1 MTAEKH
7 KRVVGDTLLPLN
19 RIIRLGPNRDPV
31 DLSTFGAVK
40 FEIETDSGTSVLA
53 ATATGVTI
61 HPTQTFT
68 ASATT
73 DLLTCNGHGVNAG
86 DQVIVATSVTLP
98 TGLAA
103 STRYFAVQVTP
114 NTFSLSTVP
123 GGAAIDITGA
133 GSGTH
138 TFYIVGSVQ
147 YDFSVTAA
155 GTVGNFRGWF
165 TGVTSTEI
173 ATFPDDEYGIP
184 IEVAPK
190 GN

>member
-31 DLSTFGAVK
+31 DLSTFGAMK
-40 FEIETDSGTSVLA
+40 FEIETDSGTSLLA

-86 DQVIVATSVTLP
+86 DQVIVATSGTLP
-98 TGLAA
+98 TGLTA

-123 GGAAIDITGA
+123 GGAAIDIIGA
-133 GSGTH
+133 GTGTH

-155 GTVGNFRGWF
+155 ATVGNFRGWF
-165 TGVTSTEI
+165 TGVTGGEI
-173 ATFPDDEYGIP
+173 VTFPDDEYGIP

>member
-40 FEIETDSGTSVLA
+40 FEIEYRQRHEPVSSHGNRSNDSPDADLHG
-53 ATATGVTI
+53 
-61 HPTQTFT
+61 
-68 ASATT
+68 SATT

-86 DQVIVATSVTLP
+86 DVHRWRQ
-98 TGLAA
+98 LAHA
-103 STRYFAVQVTP
+103 ADRISREHEIQVQVTP
-114 NTFSLSTVP
+114 NTFSLSTNP

-133 GSGTH
+133 GTGTH

-165 TGVTSTEI
+165 TGVTAARSRRSRMMSMG
-173 ATFPDDEYGIP
+173 FR
-184 IEVAPK
+184 
-190 GN
+190 